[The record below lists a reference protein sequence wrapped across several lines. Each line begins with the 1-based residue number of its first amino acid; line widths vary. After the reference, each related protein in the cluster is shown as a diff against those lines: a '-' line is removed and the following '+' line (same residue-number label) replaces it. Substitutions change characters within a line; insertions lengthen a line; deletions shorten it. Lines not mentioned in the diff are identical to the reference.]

1 MTEFKFNEM
10 AWSMVRSLNDINRA
24 ITSSVTNAQE
34 RNVRFAQGVFE
45 NSMAVLRSHTDA
57 ARELAEEIVEK
68 PDRQAEIMQ
77 ALVNTQ
83 IAAYDRNLRLAQS
96 IFNDGIEVLKNSAL
110 DARSLTQEMVQETQR
125 QQEQFQDL
133 TQAFTRAYVDFLR
146 LPLTYY
152 RQTLN
157 KTTSVA

>member
-1 MTEFKFNEM
+1 MTEFKFNEI
-10 AWSMVRSLNDINRA
+10 AWSMASSLNDINRA
-24 ITSSVTNAQE
+24 ITSSVTSAQE

-57 ARELAEEIVEK
+57 VRELAEEIVEK
-68 PDRQAEIMQ
+68 PDRQAEIVQ
-77 ALVNTQ
+77 SLVNTNV
-83 IAAYDRNLRLAQS
+83 AAYDRNLRLAQS

-157 KTTSVA
+157 KATSVA

>member
-68 PDRQAEIMQ
+68 PDRQAEIIQ
-77 ALVNTQ
+77 ALVNTNV
-83 IAAYDRNLRLAQS
+83 AAYDRNLRLAQS

-146 LPLTYY
+146 LPLAYY

-157 KTTSVA
+157 KATSVA